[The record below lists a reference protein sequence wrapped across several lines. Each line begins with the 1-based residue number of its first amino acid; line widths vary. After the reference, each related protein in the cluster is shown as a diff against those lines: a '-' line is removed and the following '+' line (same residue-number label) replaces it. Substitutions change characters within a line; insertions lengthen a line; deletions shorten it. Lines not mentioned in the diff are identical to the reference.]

1 MLKPPVVQVAGML
14 RARGRPVDT
23 GAWAWISEIDGQRLF
38 YPPNV
43 AGWSEERWL
52 DTSTFRGRWIAANY
66 AARKYALDPGAA
78 SGKFPMD
85 AQDLLSRALDFW
97 GDPGLKKDTRAA
109 LLGFASTALADA
121 DQNWKK
127 AQYPVLVL
135 NALRMLVAVSPD
147 YQTC

>member
-1 MLKPPVVQVAGML
+1 
-14 RARGRPVDT
+14 
-23 GAWAWISEIDGQRLF
+23 
-38 YPPNV
+38 
-43 AGWSEERWL
+43 
-52 DTSTFRGRWIAANY
+52 
-66 AARKYALDPGAA
+66 
-78 SGKFPMD
+78 MD

>member
-1 MLKPPVVQVAGML
+1 MISSVA
-14 RARGRPVDT
+14 AASWSPAT
-23 GAWAWISEIDGQRLF
+23 SPSWTAWAWTSEIAGQRLF
-38 YPPNV
+38 YPPHV

-78 SGKFPMD
+78 SGTLPLD
-85 AQDLLSRALDFW
+85 ARNLLSRALDCW
-97 GDPGLKKDTRAA
+97 ANPGLKQDTRTA
-109 LLGFASTALADA
+109 LLGFANLALDDA

-135 NALRMLVAVSPD
+135 NALRMLVAISPD